1 MFLTARDG
9 VDDLTHLAHRMEH
22 ALQEHHGLELLV
34 LGSQHAVLF
43 ATPRAGFT
51 VERVARMISDMLL
64 LAKAENGL
72 ALTLP
77 HGA

>member
-1 MFLTARDG
+1 
-9 VDDLTHLAHRMEH
+9 MEH

-64 LAKAENGL
+64 AKAENGL

>member
-64 LAKAENGL
+64 AKAENGL